1 MLVQNDK
8 KVACQSF
15 PSLVKGKDSFMS
27 NIYKKFLDTSQE
39 LLIYRHGN
47 GIKLVRPEDAYRLKS
62 YPNSYYTGHTVGSCL
77 NFQSCIYF
85 GNMESKLQNMNE
97 GNAKAI
103 GCQSIRSAIG
113 KDAYAFLKKGNARRI
128 IQHDIEIM
136 MANKTIISEED
147 IILKNDD
154 VRSNAIIVKSP
165 WYDYDGHTIGT
176 FACSLVVDAQ
186 PITSFLEEL
195 SQLSL
200 LSSNH
205 SVSQEN
211 NVSLGSQI
219 DGVYLSK
226 REAEVLQQM
235 TFGKSARAAGE
246 ALSIS
251 QRTVETHL
259 VHIKKKLKIRSKAE
273 LIDKAIYAFYGK

>member
-1 MLVQNDK
+1 
-8 KVACQSF
+8 
-15 PSLVKGKDSFMS
+15 
-27 NIYKKFLDTSQE
+27 
-39 LLIYRHGN
+39 
-47 GIKLVRPEDAYRLKS
+47 
-62 YPNSYYTGHTVGSCL
+62 
-77 NFQSCIYF
+77 
-85 GNMESKLQNMNE
+85 MNE

-103 GCQSIRSAIG
+103 GCQSIKSAIG
-113 KDAYAFLKKGNARRI
+113 RDAHAFLKKGNARRI

-165 WYDYDGHTIGT
+165 WYDHEGHTIGT
-176 FACSLVVDAQ
+176 FACSLVVNAQ

-205 SVSQEN
+205 GISQESN
-211 NVSLGSQI
+211 SSFGSQI

-235 TFGKSARAAGE
+235 TFGKSARATGE